1 MQKITNPII
10 AAILWANL
18 SSIASGFMVVWV
30 RTVSESLPVI
40 EIIFLRNVFAFLMF
54 IPLVIYNGGVE
65 FLKTSKIFL
74 HFLRGLSG
82 VVAMVALFFSISKL
96 NLTIVTSL
104 TYTAP
109 LFTAILAYFV
119 FNDRLTK
126 AKILSLFIGFLGV
139 LIILRPGFDSF
150 DPLFLLVIFATF
162 FWAISGILIKQMS
175 KTDHPIVITF
185 YMTIFMML
193 LTAPFMF
200 FVWKTPNAEHLV
212 YIFLIAVA
220 SNILQFSLAKAL
232 SLVDISV
239 ILPVDFTRLIYTM
252 ILAYIAF
259 NERPDLTAL
268 IGAIIII
275 TAAFYS
281 TYKENTRSKNATAKS
296 RTI

>member
-1 MQKITNPII
+1 MQKVTNPII

-30 RTVSESLPVI
+30 RSVSEDIPVI
-40 EIIFLRNVFAFLMF
+40 QIIFLRNLFAFLMF
-54 IPLVIYNGGVE
+54 IPLVIYKGGIE
-65 FLKTSKIFL
+65 FLKTNKIFL

-82 VVAMVALFFSISKL
+82 VIAMVALFFSISKL

-109 LFTAILAYFV
+109 LFTAILAYFI

-126 AKILSLFIGFLGV
+126 AKIISLLVGFIGV
-139 LIILRPGFDSF
+139 VIILRPGFESF

-162 FWAISGILIKQMS
+162 FWATSGILIKQMS

-185 YMTIFMML
+185 YMTVFMML
-193 LTAPFMF
+193 LTAPFTF
-200 FVWKTPNAEHLV
+200 FLWKTPNTEHLV

-239 ILPVDFTRLIYTM
+239 ILPVDFTRLIYTI
-252 ILAYIAF
+252 ILAYIVF
-259 NERPDLTAL
+259 NEMPDLTAL
-268 IGAIIII
+268 IGAIVIIA
-275 TAAFYS
+275 AAFYA
-281 TYKENTRSKNATAKS
+281 TYKENTKSKNAAAKS